1 MIARIINGGTEI
13 ARMSPLKQGVPGQM
27 IEVMLPGD
35 WRAETAVALFSA
47 GNVQCEVPVEYEQV
61 EVPLEVLE
69 DPTQKVTVSF
79 SAQMAH
85 RTWTIYSGTSRP
97 IPIEP
102 SEEPTG
108 KKQKD

>member
-1 MIARIINGGTEI
+1 MIDF
-13 ARMSPLKQGVPGQM
+13 V
-27 IEVMLPGD
+27 LPGD

-47 GNVQCEVPVEYEQV
+47 GNVQRKVPVEYEQV

-102 SEEPTG
+102 NSTQAG
-108 KKQKD
+108 KGKQDSVS

>member
-13 ARMSPLKQGVPGQM
+13 ARISPLKQGVPGQM
-27 IEVMLPGD
+27 IDVVLPGD
-35 WRAETAVALFSA
+35 WRAETAIAHFSA
-47 GNVQCEVPVEYEQV
+47 GNVQCKVPVEYEQV

-69 DPTQKVTVSF
+69 DPSQKVTVSF

-85 RTWTIYSGTSRP
+85 CIWTIYSGTSRP

-102 SEEPTG
+102 SDAATES
-108 KKQKD
+108 K

>member
-27 IEVMLPGD
+27 IDVVLPRD
-35 WRAETAVALFSA
+35 WRSETAVAHFSA
-47 GNVQCEVPVEYEQV
+47 GEVSCTAPVEYEQV
-61 EVPLEVLE
+61 KVPLEVLD

-85 RTWTIYSGTSRP
+85 HIWTVCSGTSRP
-97 IPIEP
+97 ILIEP
-102 SEEPTG
+102 SDAATES
-108 KKQKD
+108 K

>member
-27 IEVMLPGD
+27 IDVVLPRD
-35 WRAETAVALFSA
+35 WRAETAVAHFSA
-47 GNVQCEVPVEYEQV
+47 GEVSCTVPVEYEQV
-61 EVPLEVLE
+61 EVPLEVLV
-69 DPTQKVTVSF
+69 DPSQEVTVSF

-85 RTWTIYSGTSRP
+85 RIWTVCSGTSRP

-102 SEEPTG
+102 SNATPES
-108 KKQKD
+108 KK